1 MKIERAFL
9 FICTVLLLQSVFVR
23 FSVKTKNFIHLPM
36 DKKAASEVDL
46 KGIRDI
52 TNHQLKVLFFLQFV
66 KQNHL

>member
-1 MKIERAFL
+1 
-9 FICTVLLLQSVFVR
+9 
-23 FSVKTKNFIHLPM
+23 M